1 VSLPILPKSSTTLNS
16 ARDAAGGLSARIR
29 TLRERAG
36 LSGAELAQA
45 ASVSKSLV
53 SQIERGLATPSLET
67 VYRIAAALDVPAFA
81 LFLEGT
87 PNKTVL
93 RRGERP
99 VIRYPGTQAEREI
112 LTPGVNGRMVVLWV
126 TYPPDFPASDQ
137 EFPPGTG
144 ARHEGEECVVV
155 IRGTLGV
162 VMGDERITLNEGDSA
177 TFDSEVPH
185 RFYNP
190 TSQQTEIIAAISPP
204 HV

>member
-1 VSLPILPKSSTTLNS
+1 
-16 ARDAAGGLSARIR
+16 
-29 TLRERAG
+29 
-36 LSGAELAQA
+36 
-45 ASVSKSLV
+45 
-53 SQIERGLATPSLET
+53 
-67 VYRIAAALDVPAFA
+67 
-81 LFLEGT
+81 
-87 PNKTVL
+87 
-93 RRGERP
+93 
-99 VIRYPGTQAEREI
+99 
-112 LTPGVNGRMVVLWV
+112 MVVLWV
-126 TYPPDFPASDQ
+126 TYPPDSPASDE
-137 EFPPGTG
+137 EFPLGTG